1 MLIYLFVEPEPGE
14 RAECLLALWPFLLM
28 VSFVLALLSV
38 VRRRGIALVLPFMLI
53 GTVNGAFLSQQLWGS
68 TYAVWPLFMLLFA
81 DTNSALSPAL
91 KDRTGWKTV
100 SLTAVVAISML
111 VSGGLYVLS
120 HERLNY
126 ANLSEGV
133 ITRSSLAALK
143 GLSVR
148 GAWLP
153 QFEELLRF
161 SEREIPWQDGILMI
175 PGEDLFYYSSGRHPR
190 FPVLMF
196 DHTVNPYSPEEILQL
211 SRARDIRWLIV
222 KRELQLQE
230 DPVEHKERLLELL
243 RHDFQPVKSLG
254 NYDVYRKISSGSS
267 SG

>member
-1 MLIYLFVEPEPGE
+1 MP
-14 RAECLLALWPFLLM
+14 ACSLALPVDGFLYL
-28 VSFVLALLSV
+28 
-38 VRRRGIALVLPFMLI
+38 
-53 GTVNGAFLSQQLWGS
+53 GAFERRTPPGHRARPAIHADWYREWSFLVAAALGL
-68 TYAVWPLFMLLFA
+68 YAVWPLFMLLFA
-81 DTNSALSPAL
+81 DTISALSPVL

-100 SLTAVVAISML
+100 SLTAVAAISML
-111 VSGGLYVLS
+111 ISGGLYVCS

-148 GAWLP
+148 GVWLP
-153 QFEELLRF
+153 QFEELLCY
-161 SEREIPWQDGILMI
+161 SEREIPRQEGLLMI

-222 KRELQLQE
+222 KRNLQLQE
-230 DPVEHKERLLELL
+230 DPVEHKDRLLELL
-243 RHDFQPVKSLG
+243 RQDFQQVESLG
-254 NYDVYRKISSGSS
+254 NYDVYRKKSSGGS